1 MSERTDR
8 NEDHAVPVAGCVP
21 RPVLLFEQRAHVRL
35 SIEKRPTRGL
45 AQLGAVG
52 VAHTPLA
59 ISSEE

>member
-1 MSERTDR
+1 
-8 NEDHAVPVAGCVP
+8 VPVE
-21 RPVLLFEQRAHVRL
+21 LRAREMR